1 MGLLVGL
8 PLGIFRILLAVL
20 MLVFRFGLPLLA
32 LFLIWRAVRKFRGAR
47 GYTAP
52 KEPEFDGPV
61 YNVDYKIV
69 EDEKEE

>member
-1 MGLLVGL
+1 MIR
-8 PLGIFRILLAVL
+8 GIRRRFIRIALAVL
-20 MLVFRFGLPLLA
+20 ALAIRFGLPLLA
-32 LFLIWRAVRKFRGAR
+32 VFFIWRVARKYRAG
-47 GYTAP
+47 GKWQTDS